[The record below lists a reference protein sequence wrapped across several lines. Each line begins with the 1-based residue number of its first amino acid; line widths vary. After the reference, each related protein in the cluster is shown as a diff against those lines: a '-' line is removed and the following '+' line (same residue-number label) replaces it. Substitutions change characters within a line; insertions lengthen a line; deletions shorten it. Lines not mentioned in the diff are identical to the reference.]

1 MLRVP
6 TGEAADAHYD
16 PDNLKRLHSARN
28 AKAGPNVLSMRD
40 GIEFVIETFGG
51 RPTVHEGFCV
61 DPHMALEMDYFL
73 DAAQNKRRLLDI
85 GGLVG
90 TFSLAFTSRPN
101 TEAMVIEPSPHGLTG
116 LRRNCLLNSDRNIR
130 IVDVA
135 AGGHEGTISM
145 KTDWMHLMA
154 VNPATT
160 STDPVTQISVRT
172 VDSLLFDHRYCPD
185 IVKIDVEGYEKR
197 VLDGMAQLLAMV
209 RPDLHIE
216 IHPGFLL
223 DLGDRTRDVFE
234 ILHRADYKLLQI
246 ANQPHIID
254 VPTLR
259 DVDLD
264 YYDQTGVMHFHCVH
278 ISSDWARRIRG

>member
-1 MLRVP
+1 
-6 TGEAADAHYD
+6 
-16 PDNLKRLHSARN
+16 
-28 AKAGPNVLSMRD
+28 MRD
-40 GIEFVIETFGG
+40 GIEFAVETSVGG
-51 RPTVHEGFCV
+51 PTVHEGFSV
-61 DPHMALEMDYFL
+61 DPYMTLEMNYFL
-73 DAAQNKRRLLDI
+73 QAAQNIRRLLDI

-90 TFSLAFTSRPN
+90 IFSLAFTFRPD
-101 TEAMVIEPSPHGLTG
+101 TESVVIAPSPHALAG

-145 KTDWMHLMA
+145 KPDWIHLMA

-160 STDPVTQISVRT
+160 SNELVTQISVRT
-172 VDSLLFDHRYCPD
+172 VDSLVFDHRYCPD

-197 VLDGMAQLLAMV
+197 VLDGITQLLTVV
-209 RPDLHIE
+209 RPDPHME
-216 IHPGFLL
+216 VHAGFLL

-234 ILHRADYKLLQI
+234 ILRRADYKILQI

-254 VPTLR
+254 VPALR

-264 YYDQTGVMHFHCVH
+264 YYDQTGVKHFYCAHTPPIGHDV
-278 ISSDWARRIRG
+278 SGDNRIAGRPRQHR